1 MVSNLKVLLDLLVL
15 LLGGEQLCLR
25 EGLSQRLLGHER
37 LQLQQGRHSAV
48 LADETG
54 AIGVKVHY
62 KEGGE
67 KQAAYDCLCL
77 SRGRRKQ
84 MMGAAAN

>member
-1 MVSNLKVLLDLLVL
+1 MTSYLKVLLDLLML
-15 LLGGEQLCLR
+15 LLGREQL
-25 EGLSQRLLGHER
+25 GLGKGLPQRLLGHEG

-54 AIGVKVHY
+54 AICVKMHY

-67 KQAAYDCLCL
+67 KQSLYDCFFQ
-77 SRGRRKQ
+77 GEDEHK
-84 MMGAAAN
+84 

>member
-1 MVSNLKVLLDLLVL
+1 ML
-15 LLGGEQLCLR
+15 LLGREQLGLR
-25 EGLSQRLLGHER
+25 KGLPQRLLGHEG

-54 AIGVKVHY
+54 TVRVEMHY

-67 KQAAYDCLCL
+67 KQIAYDCFSQEEDGC
-77 SRGRRKQ
+77 K
-84 MMGAAAN
+84 